1 MGQHKCI
8 IRFTKC
14 KRKRHKTLPCQWLM
28 RQCMEINGKEL
39 KSKEENRNVQGIP
52 HTESK
57 SSGPSHLPEHQSNWL
72 ARVQR
77 RFFTVF
83 FFLLLVWYL
92 PQGSCDPTAWH
103 RLTTLCSWAPWYK
116 TLGNLSW
123 VQPHFMAI
131 SGWGVGGTLT
141 DARILPKQTF
151 CWWKFSKVESKW
163 WKPKIWLHPLEF
175 QSKTLLLE
183 ETNGLNQPLS

>member
-39 KSKEENRNVQGIP
+39 KSKEENHNVQGIP

-77 RFFTVF
+77 RFFTVSF
-83 FFLLLVWYL
+83 FLLVWYL
-92 PQGSCDPTAWH
+92 PQSSCDPTAWN

-116 TLGNLSW
+116 TLGNLSDW
-123 VQPHFMAI
+123 RKNP
-131 SGWGVGGTLT
+131 
-141 DARILPKQTF
+141 PKTF
-151 CWWKFSKVESKW
+151 CQRKFNKVESKW
-163 WKPKIWLHPLEF
+163 WKPKMWLYPLEF
-175 QSKTLLLE
+175 QCKTLLLE
-183 ETNGLNQPLS
+183 ETNGLNQPLSQRIRLAIFSIFCCGW